1 MKQTLA
7 EERTRLTAI
16 LKLRLDKITVKTLD
30 ALYIERDGIYAVTPL
45 KRDPKDFS
53 LGEMKRVI
61 SRIQTLEVLHRTA
74 KELLPEV
81 GISNDR
87 YKASTKLILSEDDNI
102 KHVLASLAMNNSFGV
117 NARGFSATALF
128 STMRA
133 SYLNFWSMRNEK
145 RI

>member
-1 MKQTLA
+1 MSGNA
-7 EERTRLTAI
+7 
-16 LKLRLDKITVKTLD
+16 
-30 ALYIERDGIYAVTPL
+30 GL

-74 KELLPEV
+74 KELLPEL

-102 KHVLASLAMNNSFGV
+102 KHVLASLAMKVTSRV
-117 NARGFSATALF
+117 
-128 STMRA
+128 
-133 SYLNFWSMRNEK
+133 
-145 RI
+145 